1 MTIRDVLHWIGA
13 GSLVVYAIASAVRPK
28 FVAQPLEHGLS
39 SGRGMS
45 EFRILHGGFY
55 LGVALFALYTNN
67 SLVYQALG
75 WAWIGA
81 AVIRLLAYSSDR
93 PPRNI
98 SLISFLAEV
107 GRSMLNGGAGTTGQ

>member
-1 MTIRDVLHWIGA
+1 MTIRDVLHWVGV

-28 FVAQPLEHGLS
+28 FVAQILEHGLV

-55 LGVALFALYTNN
+55 LGISLFALYINN

-81 AVIRLLAYSSDR
+81 AVGRLLAYFPDR
-93 PPRNI
+93 PQRNI
-98 SLISFLAEV
+98 SLISFLAELV
-107 GRSMLNGGAGTTGQ
+107 LGIF